1 MQREPT
7 NHAALQM
14 VAMIKLAGCKKVQL
28 PMRNVENIVQRTVGV
43 PEFKLHMMV
52 RLLEGVRNVESTMRN
67 VDY

>member
-14 VAMIKLAGCKKVQL
+14 VNLIKLAGCKKVQL
-28 PMRNVENIVQRTVGV
+28 PMRNVENFVHRTIGAT
-43 PEFKLHMMV
+43 EFKLHMMV
-52 RLLEGVRNVESTMRN
+52 PLLEGVRNVESTMIN